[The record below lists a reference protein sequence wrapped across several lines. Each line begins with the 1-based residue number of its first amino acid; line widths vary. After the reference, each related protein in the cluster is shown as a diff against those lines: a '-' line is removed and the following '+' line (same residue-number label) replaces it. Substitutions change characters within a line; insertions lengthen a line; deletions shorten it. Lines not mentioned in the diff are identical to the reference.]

1 MIKFKLKIIY
11 ARMHIMKEYYVYIM
25 ASQRNGTLYTGIT
38 SDLVKRVWQHKTD
51 VIKGFTSKYK
61 VKRLVYYEIHGDV
74 TEAIKREKNIK
85 AWKRQW
91 KIQLIEGKNLF
102 WEDLYNVIGGVSDH
116 NKPGSQLSLG

>member
-1 MIKFKLKIIY
+1 M
-11 ARMHIMKEYYVYIM
+11 
-25 ASQRNGTLYTGIT
+25 GIT

-74 TEAIKREKNIK
+74 TKAIKREKNIK

-91 KIQLIEGKNLF
+91 KIQLIEVKNLF
-102 WEDLYNVIGGVSDH
+102 WEDLYNDIVGVSDH